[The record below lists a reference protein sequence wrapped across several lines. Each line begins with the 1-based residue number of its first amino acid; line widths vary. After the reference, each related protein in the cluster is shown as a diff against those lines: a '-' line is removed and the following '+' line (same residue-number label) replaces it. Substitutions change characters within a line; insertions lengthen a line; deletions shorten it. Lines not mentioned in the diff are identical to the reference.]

1 MNAPHD
7 LVLVHELEAVA
18 ALAPGARAA
27 LIELADALEQEA
39 ENIRSRRSPDAS
51 PAGVSV
57 RRSPLS
63 CK

>member
-7 LVLVHELEAVA
+7 LVLVQELEAAV

-27 LIELADALEQEA
+27 LIELADAFDQEA
-39 ENIRSRRSPDAS
+39 EHIRSWRSPDAS

-63 CK
+63 